1 MWEEFFLDK
10 IINSV
15 YFSLYA
21 RFNVIQINNWSQV
34 VMTKS
39 LNLKS
44 PYEHFLD
51 TYRQFNKKIIFNN
64 ADVVDKLVLKRMFLS
79 QIEGYRNLKD
89 IMILKIISLAIY
101 IWKYFKVLI

>member
-1 MWEEFFLDK
+1 
-10 IINSV
+10 
-15 YFSLYA
+15 
-21 RFNVIQINNWSQV
+21 
-34 VMTKS
+34 MTKS

-44 PYEHFLD
+44 SYEHFLD

-89 IMILKIISLAIY
+89 IMILKIISLAIH
-101 IWKYFKVLI
+101 I

>member
-1 MWEEFFLDK
+1 
-10 IINSV
+10 
-15 YFSLYA
+15 
-21 RFNVIQINNWSQV
+21 
-34 VMTKS
+34 MTKS

-64 ADVVDKLVLKRMFLS
+64 ADVADKLVLKRMFLS

-89 IMILKIISLAIY
+89 IMILKIISLAIH
-101 IWKYFKVLI
+101 IWKYFEVLI